1 MPEFEKGKSIPKA
14 RANFLIRLGSVK
26 QLSYYPHRTEC
37 VSNITHSNNTS
48 QRHTVAT
55 IYSYTQLSLMQ
66 FCLRFR
72 FTINLTYTSENTDL
86 SRHIQLTDKN
96 FPAFFNVVIPRDS
109 SPDISDLT
117 FTLQQCVLS
126 RVAPRRVCL
135 QASAWSQGLFFLTTH
150 QAPGLVM
157 GIAFCVLHV
166 QT

>member
-109 SPDISDLT
+109 SPDISNSHCSSVCSAGWPPAESA
-117 FTLQQCVLS
+117 FRLQHGV
-126 RVAPRRVCL
+126 R
-135 QASAWSQGLFFLTTH
+135 
-150 QAPGLVM
+150 
-157 GIAFCVLHV
+157 AFSS
-166 QT
+166 

>member
-48 QRHTVAT
+48 QRHTVVT
-55 IYSYTQLSLMQ
+55 IYSSTQLSLMQ

-96 FPAFFNVVIPRDS
+96 FPPFFNVVIPRDS

-126 RVAPRRVCL
+126 RVAPARSAFRL
-135 QASAWSQGLFFLTTH
+135 QHG
-150 QAPGLVM
+150 VR
-157 GIAFCVLHV
+157 AFSS
-166 QT
+166 